1 MAFDGLLAVAAD
13 NEGYQAH
20 LNALLPGRPANGQT
34 EMQSDH
40 QPHLS

>member
-1 MAFDGLLAVAAD
+1 MAVDGLLAVAAD

-20 LNALLPGRPANGQT
+20 LNASLPGLPANGQT

-40 QPHLS
+40 

>member
-20 LNALLPGRPANGQT
+20 LSASLPEQPANGLT
-34 EMQSDH
+34 EMQPDH